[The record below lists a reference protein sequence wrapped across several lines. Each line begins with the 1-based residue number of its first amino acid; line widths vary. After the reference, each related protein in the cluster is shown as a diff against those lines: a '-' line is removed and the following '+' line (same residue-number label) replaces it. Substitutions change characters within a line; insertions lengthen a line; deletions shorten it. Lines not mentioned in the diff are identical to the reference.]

1 MVRDKQK
8 IVRHRQEVVKVR
20 QEMVREAG
28 SSQRQEVVRD
38 RK

>member
-38 RK
+38 RT